1 MTMAENP
8 TDHWKK
14 VPFLLQ
20 RAWNQLPEEAQCR
33 QQPTLKMILQ
43 A

>member
-20 RAWNQLPEEAQCR
+20 RAWNQLPEEAQ
-33 QQPTLKMILQ
+33 PILKMILQ